1 VSVSFDDAAVERASQ
16 GLKLALPRTPH
27 RGRVG
32 DVRSASVGAS
42 MEIHDF
48 RGYQPG
54 DDLRQIDWNAVARTG
69 ELILRVRQDEVAPRV
84 EVVLDASRS
93 MDVTARKAARACE
106 VALLLCRVAAGQGLE
121 GALTVV
127 GRAPQR
133 TLGSACHSALK
144 ALELDGQD
152 GLAEGLSRAPPLRP
166 CGFRVVVSDF
176 LFEAPL
182 ERLAERLARGAA
194 ALAWVQLL
202 DPEDLDPGGGYGA
215 RLIDAESGAALERI
229 LSPAVLRSYQRRL
242 EEHQKAVRAAAH
254 RVRATFV
261 TTSVEPEIQALVRS
275 ALGPLMEAG

>member
-1 VSVSFDDAAVERASQ
+1 VGVPFDDAAVERASQ

-48 RGYQPG
+48 RSYQPG

-69 ELILRVRQDEVAPRV
+69 ELILRIRQDEVAPRV
-84 EVVLDASRS
+84 EVVLDASSS
-93 MDVTARKAARACE
+93 MDVSPRKAARACE
-106 VALLLCRVAAGQGLE
+106 VAALLCRVAAAQGLE
-121 GALTVV
+121 PSLTVV
-127 GRAPQR
+127 GRTPQR
-133 TLGSACHSALK
+133 MTGTACHPALRGVV
-144 ALELDGQD
+144 LDGRD

-166 CGFRVVVSDF
+166 CGYRAVVSDF

-202 DPEDLDPGGGYGA
+202 DPEDLDPTGGYGA
-215 RLIDAESGAALERI
+215 RLIDAESGEALERI
-229 LSPAVLRSYQRRL
+229 LSPAVLRAYQRRL
-242 EEHQKAVRAAAH
+242 GEHQKAVRSAAH

-261 TTSVEPEIQALVRS
+261 TSTVEPEIQAMART
-275 ALGPLMEAG
+275 ALGPLMEAA